1 MGDFNINWE
10 DKSVRKTLKQITDDC
25 DLTQLINGPTRV
37 TSSTRTQIDLIFS
50 NQPKRIV
57 KSFNMLTGLSDHN
70 MILIARKLT
79 NKRFTPFVQEQ
90 ESSNIPKNMQGQ
102 FISAIQSISWDNIL
116 LGRSLEEDSQRFTQQ
131 LQRSIDAFTCRQR
144 HRKKKNTIPWITTN
158 ILNLMKKRDMAL
170 KSAIKSKATSDRHIF
185 TMLRNRVVKEIR
197 IAKANFFLTIIE
209 KAGGNT
215 KTIWS
220 QLRKLMGHNGNNAK
234 TVEHVLVGGKLR
246 DKPAEVADA
255 LNNYFID
262 SVENISKC
270 FSSEYKSKLST

>member
-37 TSSTRTQIDLIFS
+37 TSSTRTQKDLIFS

-116 LGRSLEEDSQRFTQQ
+116 LGRSLEEEQSK
-131 LQRSIDAFTCRQR
+131 IY
-144 HRKKKNTIPWITTN
+144 TTT
-158 ILNLMKKRDMAL
+158 A
-170 KSAIKSKATSDRHIF
+170 
-185 TMLRNRVVKEIR
+185 EI
-197 IAKANFFLTIIE
+197 N
-209 KAGGNT
+209 
-215 KTIWS
+215 
-220 QLRKLMGHNGNNAK
+220 
-234 TVEHVLVGGKLR
+234 
-246 DKPAEVADA
+246 
-255 LNNYFID
+255 
-262 SVENISKC
+262 
-270 FSSEYKSKLST
+270 